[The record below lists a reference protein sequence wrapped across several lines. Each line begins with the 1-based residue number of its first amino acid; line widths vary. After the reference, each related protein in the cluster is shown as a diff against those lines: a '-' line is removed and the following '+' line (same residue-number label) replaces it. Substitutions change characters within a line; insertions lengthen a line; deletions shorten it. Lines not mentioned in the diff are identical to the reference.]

1 MLYAQNYKVMLG
13 NAAWLTIIM
22 YVLAFVV
29 FLLMLAPAAALVWFI
44 PNAWGAGGFVFA
56 FLFAWAVKAALLEPF
71 AIAAMMEV
79 YFKVIE
85 GQTPDPAWD
94 ERIGQVSRK
103 FRELREKAANWAG
116 GGRPAPGAPF
126 TAPGGPVV

>member
-1 MLYAQNYKVMLG
+1 
-13 NAAWLTIIM
+13 
-22 YVLAFVV
+22 
-29 FLLMLAPAAALVWFI
+29 MLA
-44 PNAWGAGGFVFA
+44 G
-56 FLFAWAVKAALLEPF
+56 K
-71 AIAAMMEV
+71 
-79 YFKVIE
+79 
-85 GQTPDPAWD
+85 TPDPAWD